1 MATSTFERE
10 ITITDLSSLEK
21 LFHIMNSDTPDD
33 TKSLSP
39 FSDMEIERSEQLLNQ
54 CLSHSGF

>member
-1 MATSTFERE
+1 MATNTFERE

-21 LFHIMNSDTPDD
+21 LFYIMNSDAPND

-39 FSDMEIERSEQLLNQ
+39 FSDMEIERSEQLLDQ
-54 CLSHSGF
+54 CLSRSGY

>member
-54 CLSHSGF
+54 CLSRSGF